1 MIDTHARKY
10 FQPAIGVAASGLI
23 KLKISP
29 IKITITSLVIG
40 LGSVLALFTNNLWL
54 AVLLLWLSGL
64 FDALDGTVARETKT
78 TSDLGAFLD
87 ITFDR
92 IIELGIIIALV
103 FLQPNLGMM
112 LVILTSM
119 IVMSLTIF
127 LTVSSF
133 AKNNSKKSFY
143 YQAGLAERTE
153 GFIFFSLMIIWVEM
167 RMIIGYIFAVT
178 VLITAIQRFLEGF
191 KMLKQQDV

>member
-1 MIDTHARKY
+1 MIDTYARKY
-10 FQPAIGVAASGLI
+10 FQPVISIAANGLI

-29 IKITITSLVIG
+29 IKITIISLVVG
-40 LGSVLALFTNNLWL
+40 LASVLALFNRNLWL
-54 AVLLLWLSGL
+54 SVLLLWFSGL

-92 IIELGIIIALV
+92 IIELGIIIVLV
-103 FLQPNLGMM
+103 YLQPNLGMM

-143 YQAGLAERTE
+143 YQAGLVERTE
-153 GFIFFSLMIIWVEM
+153 GFIFFSLMIIWMDM
-167 RMIIGYIFAVT
+167 RMVIGYIFAVT
-178 VLITAIQRFLEGF
+178 VFITAIQRFLEAV
-191 KMLKQQDV
+191 KILKQQNV